1 MLTPEFLDVLP
12 DTLIKLYAQAERDIL
27 MDMARRIGAYDY
39 WIPAAEHQ
47 KQMLKEM
54 GAAEE
59 YIYQRLAE
67 LTGKSTE
74 ELKTLIR
81 KGKAMGMEAE
91 ELIYIIRE
99 CYKEEK
105 P

>member
-1 MLTPEFLDVLP
+1 MLTPEFLDGLP

-67 LTGKSTE
+67 LTGRNRRRWILPKIC
-74 ELKTLIR
+74 KR
-81 KGKAMGMEAE
+81 
-91 ELIYIIRE
+91 R
-99 CYKEEK
+99 
-105 P
+105 